1 MFYSLAG
8 LLVER
13 LPPSESSDMVE
24 VTFYPVTGRDEGGLA
39 MVGRVD

>member
-1 MFYSLAG
+1 
-8 LLVER
+8 
-13 LPPSESSDMVE
+13 MVE